1 MNCIICLDNIEEKYI
16 IKSQHCDCNAIY
28 HLECWNKVYK
38 NDLKCYVCNK
48 VNIQDLYDT
57 ILYKDYNK
65 IYITYLIIKD
75 NNCCFKIN
83 NTKIKEIK
91 INEHNKTKIYLIHY
105 ELYFYD
111 KNILKKIIKYIDD
124 NKTDKKK
131 YKVLLMN
138 LIKKSIKYILDIR
151 DLTEE
156 IEEEI

>member
-1 MNCIICLDNIEEKYI
+1 MNCIICLENIDEKYI
-16 IKSQHCDCNAIY
+16 IKSQHCNCNAIY

-48 VNIQDLYDT
+48 VNIQDLYDN

-65 IYITYLIIKD
+65 IYMTYLIIKD

-83 NTKIKEIK
+83 NIKIKEIK
-91 INEHNKTKIYLIHY
+91 INVHNNTKIYLIHD

-111 KNILKKIIKYIDD
+111 KYIMEEMIEYIDD

-131 YKVLLMN
+131 YKISLMN
-138 LIKKSIKYILDIR
+138 LIKKAIIFILDAR
-151 DLTEE
+151 GLTDE
-156 IEEEI
+156 I